1 MYEYARGFSFDVY
14 KIWYFIKYIFI
25 YYSSPLSRPSSNAV
39 ITLAVIVSLL
49 GLSII
54 VLSAI
59 FLMRNYRLIPK
70 LRARLVE
77 NTPYEDIVI
86 PDQQQRSASEQNG
99 EVKRSLFR
107 NLP

>member
-1 MYEYARGFSFDVY
+1 MFFGTLTISPFFFFYFS
-14 KIWYFIKYIFI
+14 
-25 YYSSPLSRPSSNAV
+25 SLLSRPSSNAV

-49 GLSII
+49 GLSIL

-77 NTPYEDIVI
+77 NTPYEDIII
-86 PDQQQRSASEQNG
+86 PDQQERPTSEPNP
-99 EVKRSLFR
+99 EV
-107 NLP
+107 N

>member
-1 MYEYARGFSFDVY
+1 
-14 KIWYFIKYIFI
+14 
-25 YYSSPLSRPSSNAV
+25 
-39 ITLAVIVSLL
+39 
-49 GLSII
+49 
-54 VLSAI
+54 
-59 FLMRNYRLIPK
+59 MRNYRLIPK

-107 NLP
+107 NLPWALEILLFIGNFN